1 MKPRRDDSTRQA
13 SQAQIAG
20 MPVVILCG
28 GQGTRLREHT
38 DNVPK
43 PMVEIGDQPILWHIM
58 KLYGMRGFRRFIL
71 CLGYKSWVIK
81 EYFLRYHERRR
92 DFTVSMKGDPP
103 AVRFHNHMGEE
114 DWQVTCAETH
124 GLESVLQGVRP
135 ADHYDPRPLVL
146 GLQVVHRPAGP
157 HSRTRGDE

>member
-71 CLGYKSWVIK
+71 CLGYYITPALVGGASDQMISGTI
-81 EYFLRYHERRR
+81 ERAMNQENNWGKASALGALLL
-92 DFTVSMKGDPP
+92 F
-103 AVRFHNHMGEE
+103 
-114 DWQVTCAETH
+114 VTMA
-124 GLESVLQGVRP
+124 LFFIYNR
-135 ADHYDPRPLVL
+135 LVGIDKVKL
-146 GLQVVHRPAGP
+146 G
-157 HSRTRGDE
+157 